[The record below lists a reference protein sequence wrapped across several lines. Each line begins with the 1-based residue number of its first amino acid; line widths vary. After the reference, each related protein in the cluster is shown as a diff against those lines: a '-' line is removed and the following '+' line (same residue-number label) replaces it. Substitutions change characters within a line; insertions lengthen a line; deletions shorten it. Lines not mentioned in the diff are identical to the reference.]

1 MYKTKGKV
9 ERKEGITDLSIAVR
23 VSMVVMPIP
32 TLPGTEVRGM
42 KRPSQPR
49 RTNIKEGR

>member
-1 MYKTKGKV
+1 MYKTKGRV
-9 ERKEGITDLSIAVR
+9 ERKEGMADLSIAVR
-23 VSMVVMPIP
+23 VRMVVMPMP
-32 TLPGTEVRGM
+32 TLPGTEVRGI

>member
-9 ERKEGITDLSIAVR
+9 ERKERMADLSMAVR
-23 VSMVVMPIP
+23 VRMVVMPMP
-32 TLPGTEVRGM
+32 TLPGTEVRGI